1 MAADTSTSWVEA
13 ASRDVDEIWALLQQ
27 HRASAPSAAN
37 SELFERVPRAL
48 LEKMPSS
55 LPLKTHDSLLVLA
68 QQRSYD
74 SLSPNIESDIE
85 QGWSHLRKQ
94 PGFWGPDGTVSPAYH
109 WQLSQVITMLYVNE
123 MFDNIVSRFTV
134 IDCTMALVLSFQH
147 YNLLSHDPQPNSP
160 QSQAAK
166 AVRGFLASFRAWGGV
181 LSNGTIDRT
190 TWVSQIVTDLP
201 PTLAAQLARANKLS
215 IAIPDH
221 LETVVGALGCSVVSL
236 GGSCSTIPP
245 NPSLALDMS
254 EFPIPDPAILKPV
267 GDASVSPLPIPTWA
281 TPLVDPYADNPSM
294 SASIAPWVTDMTSW
308 PALPSDVE
316 YNGLGMLGM
325 PLIVDPS
332 STTLPSQTG
341 GFIAPGLGDLD
352 PNLGPNALLLHE
364 TSQRPF
370 DAGYAFLGNSL
381 DLAHAESLLYNP
393 SNIIFD
399 GGLSDI
405 QYQSASGPSGISRRR
420 RRQPPA

>member
-1 MAADTSTSWVEA
+1 MAADISTLWVEA

-27 HRASAPSAAN
+27 YRASAPSAAN
-37 SELFERVPRAL
+37 SGLSERVPRAM

-55 LPLKTHDSLLVLA
+55 LPLKTHGSLLELA

-74 SLSPNIESDIE
+74 LLSPNIESDIE

-94 PGFWGPDGTVSPAYH
+94 PGFWGPDGTVPPAYH
-109 WQLSQVITMLYVNE
+109 WQLSQVITMLYVKE
-123 MFDNIVSRFTV
+123 MFDNIVSRFIV

-147 YNLLSHDPQPNSP
+147 YNLLSRDPQPDSP

-215 IAIPDH
+215 TAIPAH
-221 LETVVGALGCSVVSL
+221 LETVVGALGRFVVSL

-245 NPSLALDMS
+245 SLSLGLDMS
-254 EFPIPDPAILKPV
+254 DFPVPDPAIMKPA
-267 GDASVSPLPIPTWA
+267 GYASVSRLPTPTWS

-294 SASIAPWVTDMTSW
+294 SASITPSVTDMTSW
-308 PALPSDVE
+308 PALPSEVE
-316 YNGLGMLGM
+316 YNGLGMLET

-341 GFIAPGLGDLD
+341 RFIAPGLGDLD
-352 PNLGPNALLLHE
+352 PNPVPNALLLHE
-364 TSQRPF
+364 ISQRLF

-381 DLAHAESLLYNP
+381 DLGYAESLLYGP
-393 SNIIFD
+393 SNIISD

-405 QYQSASGPSGISRRR
+405 QYQAASGPSGISRRR
-420 RRQPPA
+420 RRQPPV